1 MIEISLY
8 LLLGTYAVL
17 VVIFLIF
24 AIINLYHLIAFGFI
38 SFESFFMTFIFI
50 AGIILILFI
59 TYKLG
64 IEIDW
69 SKTVT
74 F

>member
-24 AIINLYHLIAFGFI
+24 AIINLYHLLAFGFI
-38 SFESFFMTFIFI
+38 SFESFFMTFIFV
-50 AGIILILFI
+50 AGIILVLFI

-64 IEIDW
+64 LEIDW
-69 SKTVT
+69 AQSITL
-74 F
+74 

>member
-8 LLLGTYAVL
+8 LLLGTYAIL
-17 VVIFLIF
+17 LVIFFIF
-24 AIINLYHLIAFGFI
+24 AIINLYHLLAFGFI
-38 SFESFFMTFIFI
+38 SFESFFMTFILI

-69 SKTVT
+69 SKSITI
-74 F
+74 